1 MTGCGLTGRL
11 SRDRAAARLRRMRKK
26 ASIETTEIKIEF
38 IKNRIKALQVGVV
51 DSLEGEELG
60 GERESDGL
68 VFGV

>member
-1 MTGCGLTGRL
+1 
-11 SRDRAAARLRRMRKK
+11 MRKK

-51 DSLEGEELG
+51 DSLEGEEPG

>member
-1 MTGCGLTGRL
+1 MGRL

-51 DSLEGEELG
+51 DSLEGEEPG